1 MGGSS
6 RDAYQDCFQRK
17 EKATPLNDKGV
28 GGEKSG
34 RCKGGQCSTIIA
46 YPSPACA
53 VHKTELGPVLVPSEQ
68 MKHMFLNLPQ
78 KAQMLQT
85 NRHGAVAR
93 FRAASCHLSCFSQL
107 PSPKDPITH
116 MLPSVL
122 RIPLFHQ
129 MSLCTDDDVY
139 MQAQAHIHKS
149 IISTLLVSSAIITQS
164 CPCDIRQER
173 NKSKEGLC
181 VK

>member
-1 MGGSS
+1 MTKGLVGRRAEDVREDNAAPSLP
-6 RDAYQDCFQRK
+6 
-17 EKATPLNDKGV
+17 TPL
-28 GGEKSG
+28 
-34 RCKGGQCSTIIA
+34 
-46 YPSPACA
+46 
-53 VHKTELGPVLVPSEQ
+53 LPVLFTKQNWGPFLCLHSRWST
-68 MKHMFLNLPQ
+68 FLNLPQ

-93 FRAASCHLSCFSQL
+93 FWAASCRLSCFSQL

-122 RIPLFHQ
+122 RIPLFYQ

-164 CPCDIRQER
+164 CPCNIRQER